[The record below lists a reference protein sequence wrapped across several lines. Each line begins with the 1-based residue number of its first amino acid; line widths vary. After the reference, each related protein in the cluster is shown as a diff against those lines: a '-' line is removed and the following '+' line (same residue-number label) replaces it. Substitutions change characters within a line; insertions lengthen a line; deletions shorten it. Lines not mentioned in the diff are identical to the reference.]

1 MEQNIDNKSDFK
13 ERIYSFYKKN
23 KLKIYLLISVFIIVS
38 VSLFSIKINEEKRN
52 KLIAEKYIQAGLY
65 LTSDKKEQAKSLH
78 EEIILSKNKF
88 YSILSL
94 NTILEKELVT
104 DKNKILDFFDIIEKI
119 NITQNQRDLIIF
131 KKALFLIK
139 TGSIQE
145 GKKILNVLI
154 EQESELKF
162 LAAEVI
168 SN

>member
-1 MEQNIDNKSDFK
+1 M
-13 ERIYSFYKKN
+13 
-23 KLKIYLLISVFIIVS
+23 
-38 VSLFSIKINEEKRN
+38 
-52 KLIAEKYIQAGLY
+52 
-65 LTSDKKEQAKSLH
+65 
-78 EEIILSKNKF
+78 
-88 YSILSL
+88 SL

>member
-88 YSILSL
+88 YSALAL
-94 NTILEKELVT
+94 NKILEKDLIS
-104 DKNKILDFFDIIEKI
+104 DKNKILDHFLLIEKI
-119 NITQNQRDLIIF
+119 NKSEERDDLLIF
-131 KKALFLIK
+131 KKALYLIK
-139 TGSIQE
+139 IGNVKE
-145 GKKILNVLI
+145 GNNLLKNLIEKESALKILAKEI
-154 EQESELKF
+154 ISE
-162 LAAEVI
+162 
-168 SN
+168 